1 MTNENLE
8 SHVEDILNIL
18 SEKTDKKVTRSEI
31 EEELNKF
38 MDYGVPIEQAKQTLL
53 KKYGGGIAFSSQPSS
68 TERRLIADLEPNERS
83 VNLLGHVI
91 AINPKEITVKGE
103 NRQIFYGIL
112 GDESGTIPFT
122 SWSDIEVERGD
133 VIEVSNAYT
142 REWQGAVQLN
152 FGDRVGIKKTDKDKL
167 PKSAFE
173 PKEFKVKD
181 LRSGLGSVIVTARI
195 TEINE
200 RQANVNG
207 ETKKV
212 FSGNLADE
220 TGKAQFTSWHDFN
233 IKKGDVM
240 QISGGY
246 IKSWKG
252 IPQLTFDQNAKVK
265 KLDKSKIPK
274 GELEI
279 NKMPLHQLVE
289 KRGALDVEVEGTVIE
304 IRPGSGLI
312 NRCPEC
318 NRTLINDECS
328 IHGSVKGIP
337 DLRIKIVVDDGTGA
351 VSAVLNREITENLLG
366 KTLEECKGIDE
377 KILLDEINLML
388 FANKINMQGNA
399 LGDEFGTSFI
409 AKKAELVEIDINK
422 EAEKLSQE
430 LEDLL

>member
-1 MTNENLE
+1 
-8 SHVEDILNIL
+8 
-18 SEKTDKKVTRSEI
+18 
-31 EEELNKF
+31 
-38 MDYGVPIEQAKQTLL
+38 
-53 KKYGGGIAFSSQPSS
+53 
-68 TERRLIADLEPNERS
+68 
-83 VNLLGHVI
+83 
-91 AINPKEITVKGE
+91 
-103 NRQIFYGIL
+103 
-112 GDESGTIPFT
+112 
-122 SWSDIEVERGD
+122 
-133 VIEVSNAYT
+133 
-142 REWQGAVQLN
+142 
-152 FGDRVGIKKTDKDKL
+152 
-167 PKSAFE
+167 
-173 PKEFKVKD
+173 
-181 LRSGLGSVIVTARI
+181 
-195 TEINE
+195 
-200 RQANVNG
+200 
-207 ETKKV
+207 
-212 FSGNLADE
+212 
-220 TGKAQFTSWHDFN
+220 
-233 IKKGDVM
+233 M